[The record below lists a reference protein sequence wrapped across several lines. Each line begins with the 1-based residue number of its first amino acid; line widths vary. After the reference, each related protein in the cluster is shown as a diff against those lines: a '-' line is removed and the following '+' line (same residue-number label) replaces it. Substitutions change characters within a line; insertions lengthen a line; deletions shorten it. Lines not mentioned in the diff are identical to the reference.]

1 MKQRVVKKKKNFLD
15 RKSVF
20 DTDKASVKEVVVIVR
35 RLREISCKLGPVT
48 IGKVT

>member
-1 MKQRVVKKKKNFLD
+1 MKQRVVKKKICLD

-20 DTDKASVKEVVVIVR
+20 DTDKASVKEVVVIVK
-35 RLREISCKLGPVT
+35 RLREIRCKLGLVT